1 MFLQPPACAR
11 SLCRSKYLCQMM
23 KSTADCLTN
32 ELLIQQLLIPL
43 ACHQVTICAQ
53 QFQAAY
59 SLIFSRRT
67 DLFARERVLGSIGGV
82 SAATAWESEW
92 FLP

>member
-1 MFLQPPACAR
+1 
-11 SLCRSKYLCQMM
+11 MM

-59 SLIFSRRT
+59 SLISQPAEICLRVKVCWVPFGEWWQRGNLSGFS
-67 DLFARERVLGSIGGV
+67 
-82 SAATAWESEW
+82 
-92 FLP
+92 PK